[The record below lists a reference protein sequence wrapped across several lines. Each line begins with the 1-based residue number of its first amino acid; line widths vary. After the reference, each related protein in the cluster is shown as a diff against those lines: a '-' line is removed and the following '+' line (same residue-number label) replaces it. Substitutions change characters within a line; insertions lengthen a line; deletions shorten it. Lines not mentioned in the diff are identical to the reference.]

1 MSPKLKNSCEG
12 ISSPEG
18 WKFQD
23 CKEDFVTLLRQKN
36 TKWTVDDWRS
46 DDTALKDAY
55 TFAQYY
61 DDPRIEWE
69 IMGYDPSEGH
79 GGGINQT
86 SREDAVKELVC
97 LAKFQDAWDQDKE
110 NATDVL
116 DKCRDKFDI

>member
-12 ISSPEG
+12 ISAPEG

-23 CKEDFVTLLRQKN
+23 CKEDFVTLLRQKS

-46 DDTALKDAY
+46 DDTVLEDAY

-69 IMGYDPSEGH
+69 IMSYDPSEGH
-79 GGGINQT
+79 SGGINQT